1 MAIDN
6 RIYIVKVGSNTLVDD
21 QGSLRR
27 EVIRNILSAAI
38 RLLDRGDK
46 IMIVT
51 SGAGK
56 LGRSIMLNRQ
66 LSTNV
71 ITGVGQMELY
81 KSYQEEALGL
91 NVVLAEL
98 LVSRPHILRRT
109 QFLQLQKTVDSF
121 LKNNIIPLINENDAL
136 VAGTDWSF
144 GDNDSL
150 ASALSIAFRAHKLI
164 ILTHVD
170 GLYED
175 DPEKNQQARLM
186 EEVTDVNKQLLKY
199 CSGNVSS
206 GGRGGMISK
215 LKAIRICTAVGI
227 EAQIVNGLKTD
238 NLRLALENGKVGTV
252 FRSRS
257 VVKNIS
263 NRQRWLLAAKNSAGS
278 IEVDE
283 GAARAL
289 LSGKSLLAVGIKKV
303 HGQFETDEII
313 EIMDKNKEGIAL
325 GVIDYDDDQIRTML
339 EKNDLYNKQL
349 MHADNILLIK

>member
-1 MAIDN
+1 MSIDN
-6 RIYIVKVGSNTLVDD
+6 HIYIVKIGSNTLVDD
-21 QGSLRR
+21 HGGLRR
-27 EVIRNILSAAI
+27 EVIRNLLGTAHW
-38 RLLDRGDK
+38 LLDRGDK

-56 LGRSIMLNRQ
+56 LGRGMMSDRQ
-66 LSTNV
+66 LPTNV
-71 ITGVGQMELY
+71 ITGVGQMGLC
-81 KSYQEEALGL
+81 KSYQEEAQDL

-98 LVSRPHILRRT
+98 LISRPHILRRT

-121 LKNNIIPLINENDAL
+121 FKNNIIPLVNENDAL

-164 ILTHVD
+164 ILSHVD

-175 DPEKNQQARLM
+175 DPEKNQRARLI
-186 EEVTDVNKQLLKY
+186 EEVIDVNKQLLKY
-199 CSGNVSS
+199 CSVNVSS

-227 EAQIVNGLKTD
+227 EAQIINGLKTD

-252 FRSRS
+252 FRPRS
-257 VVKNIS
+257 VVKNIN

-283 GAARAL
+283 GAAKAL

-303 HGQFETDEII
+303 YGQFESDEII

-325 GVIDYDDDQIRTML
+325 GVIDYDDNQIRTML
-339 EKNDLYNKQL
+339 EKSDLYNKQL